1 MAEQGDAAGFRL
13 NLPKGAMPWVL
24 GIVLGGGGMS
34 TLGAYA
40 GAKGADVQVVAEA
53 EGAKVRKDCD
63 AKLEQVMVRLD
74 GRLASIENN
83 VGDIKMRLSFV
94 EQSYRL
100 YPRGTLGAP
109 IISNSP

>member
-1 MAEQGDAAGFRL
+1 MANEETAGFRVS
-13 NLPKGAMPWVL
+13 LPKGTMPYVIGAL
-24 GIVLGGGGMS
+24 IAGGGVTGIS
-34 TLGAYA
+34 AYA
-40 GAKGADVQVVAEA
+40 GAKGADVQTIAEA
-53 EGAKVRKDCD
+53 EANKARKDCD
-63 AKLEQVMVRLD
+63 TKLEQVMVRLD

-109 IISNSP
+109 VISNSP